1 MTPRALLV
9 LPALALALA
18 GCDMRSGTRPAPAP
32 AAPAGKPVAAA
43 PASDDRVRA
52 LEDENKRLKFSLE
65 AANRRAS
72 EGQGS
77 GGTVADDVS
86 AIAGG
91 DIEGFERTAGG
102 GVALPDDVAFA
113 KGASSLTEAGDKAV
127 ARLATRLNEGAN
139 AGKAVLVVGHTDSS
153 PVSRPATKEK
163 YVDNWGL
170 SAARAASVVRALEH
184 HGIDAK
190 RLQGGFRGQHQPRVA
205 VTAEDKAE
213 KGGKKAHDDK
223 ADDRRVEIYLK

>member
-1 MTPRALLV
+1 MTPRVLLALPV
-9 LPALALALA
+9 LALALA
-18 GCDMRSGTRPAPAP
+18 GCDMRSNFRQPAAAQQPGRPA
-32 AAPAGKPVAAA
+32 AAA
-43 PASDDRVRA
+43 PAADDRMRA
-52 LEDENKRLKFSLE
+52 LEDENKRLKQKYE
-65 AANRRAS
+65 AAERRLK
-72 EGQGS
+72 EGQGG

-113 KGASSLTEAGDKAV
+113 KGSASLTEAGDKAV
-127 ARLATRLNEGAN
+127 GRLAARLNEGGN

-153 PVSRPATKEK
+153 PVSRPATREK
-163 YVDNWGL
+163 FVDNWGL
-170 SAARAASVVRALEH
+170 SAARSAAVVRALEH
-184 HGIDAK
+184 HGVDAR

-205 VTAEDKAE
+205 ATAEDKAE
-213 KGGKKAHDDK
+213 GGKKAHDDK